1 MVQATGVGQFVSL
14 LPNQLQLS
22 LLLIT
27 DEYLCLSSGAEL
39 NHGQGPAFV
48 EQTLARD
55 QDVILDFEV
64 LADILSRVLPVLDG
78 TSDAFRVLLQLD
90 PDYFVIR

>member
-1 MVQATGVGQFVSL
+1 M
-14 LPNQLQLS
+14 
-22 LLLIT
+22 
-27 DEYLCLSSGAEL
+27 
-39 NHGQGPAFV
+39 

-64 LADILSRVLPVLDG
+64 LADMLSRVLPVLDG